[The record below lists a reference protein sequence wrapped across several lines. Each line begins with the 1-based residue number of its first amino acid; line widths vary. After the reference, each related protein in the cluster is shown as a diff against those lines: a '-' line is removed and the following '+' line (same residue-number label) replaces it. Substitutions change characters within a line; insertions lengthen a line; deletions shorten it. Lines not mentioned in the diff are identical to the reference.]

1 MMKKALFMCMLAAFV
16 MVIAACGSNNKN
28 NDKSPE
34 NAGNGVETTGSASSQ
49 EVVIKASSWKFDKQ
63 EYTIKKGEPVKLTL
77 ESVSGV
83 HGIEVSDLDV
93 KLGSGDSKV
102 ITINDAGEYEFHC
115 NIQCGTGHKK
125 MVAKLVVE

>member
-1 MMKKALFMCMLAAFV
+1 MMKKALFLCMLAAFV

-28 NDKSPE
+28 NDKTPE
-34 NAGNGVETTGSASSQ
+34 NASNGVETTGSASQ
-49 EVVIKASSWKFDKQ
+49 EVVIKASSWEFDKQ

-77 ESVSGV
+77 ESVNGI